1 MTLISILENY
11 INNLEQQNQRMQQEL
26 QVLQET
32 INQQQ
37 AKMPKKLIK

>member
-11 INNLEQQNQRMQQEL
+11 IINLEQQNQRLQQEL

-32 INQQQ
+32 IKQQQ
-37 AKMPKKLIK
+37 AKIPKNK

>member
-1 MTLISILENY
+1 MTLLTLLENY
-11 INNLEQQNQRMQQEL
+11 INNLEQQNQRMQQEI

-32 INQQQ
+32 IKQQQ